1 VAGVRGLFAEFAGP
15 PEEDGGRVGLGH
27 GETDEDPHDAGEDE
41 LDPVE
46 PAPVSG
52 IDEEAADERAD

>member
-1 VAGVRGLFAEFAGP
+1 MFAEFAGP

-27 GETDEDPHDAGEDE
+27 GETDEDPHDAGEGE